1 MKHLRI
7 VDFTIGL
14 VFLALAGC
22 ATPSTNTAP
31 PPPTIRIEPTVPGL
45 LTAPAATVSK
55 NPTAPSG
62 SPTSGPYAPKI
73 DPANFVTVIDN
84 PFFPLKPGTT
94 FVYYGKTE
102 KGKEHNEVLV
112 TSETKVIMEVTCVV
126 VKDTVMVDGKLEEA
140 TIDWYTQ
147 DKSGNVWYFGEDAKD
162 YDPSG
167 KVISTAGSWVGG
179 VNGAQPGIVMEASP
193 VIGDPY
199 RQEYL
204 KGEAEDKAQVVSLSE
219 SATIKYG
226 AFSNLVMTKEWS
238 DLEPNVTENK
248 YYAKGVGFILVT
260 TPDGVEYLELT
271 EIRMKVP

>member
-1 MKHLRI
+1 MKHVRI
-7 VDFTIGL
+7 IEFMMGL
-14 VFLALAGC
+14 VILALAGC
-22 ATPSTNTAP
+22 TTPSMNTAP
-31 PPPTIRIEPTVPGL
+31 ASTKVIIEPTVTGPVSSP
-45 LTAPAATVSK
+45 TATMSTKPAA
-55 NPTAPSG
+55 PSV

-94 FVYYGKTE
+94 FVYDGKTE

-112 TSETKVIMEVTCVV
+112 AAETKVIMGVTCVV
-126 VKDTVMVDGKLEEA
+126 VKDTVMIDGKLEEA
-140 TIDWYTQ
+140 TIDWYAQ

-179 VNGAQPGIVMEASP
+179 VNGAQPGIIMEASP

-219 SATIKYG
+219 SATVTYG
-226 AFSNLVMTKEWS
+226 AYSNLVMTKEWS

-260 TPDGVEYLELT
+260 TPDGVERLELT
-271 EIRMKVP
+271 EIRTSVP